1 MELLARAIYFAVL
14 SALLTAA
21 LLIGCLFAALIGIGH
36 ARIVAMMFV
45 VALAL
50 LMASLVELA
59 REMRVYMAHMHV
71 E

>member
-1 MELLARAIYFAVL
+1 
-14 SALLTAA
+14 
-21 LLIGCLFAALIGIGH
+21 
-36 ARIVAMMFV
+36 MMFV
-45 VALAL
+45 IALAL

>member
-1 MELLARAIYFAVL
+1 
-14 SALLTAA
+14 
-21 LLIGCLFAALIGIGH
+21 
-36 ARIVAMMFV
+36 MMFV

-59 REMRVYMAHMHV
+59 REMRVYMAHMHI